1 MNRRDTIIVAVLL
14 NAAII
19 AVLLIMAVSTDE
31 EVLYDRPAA
40 AAETSA
46 EVSLAQTTQDVQP
59 TILLEPEAVG
69 FEGML
74 GDYPSSPEEFF
85 IVEDDLGLITNK
97 PTVAEAPAQVP
108 PPSSNEDIKVVN
120 ITVKKGD
127 SLDKIAR
134 GNGTTIEAIKELNK
148 LKSERLSIGQ
158 QLKVPV
164 GSKKA
169 VTASPSVKKI
179 DPKESANAEYYTLK
193 SGDTPWKI
201 AKQQH
206 VSMEDIL
213 RLNQLNEEKARNLKV
228 GDKIR
233 IR

>member
-31 EVLYDRPAA
+31 EVLYERPSATIEA
-40 AAETSA
+40 PAEI
-46 EVSLAQTTQDVQP
+46 SLIQPDDAPQT
-59 TILLEPEAVG
+59 TILLEHQSVG
-69 FEGML
+69 FEDVL
-74 GDYPSSPEEFF
+74 GDYPASPDEYF
-85 IVEDDLGLITNK
+85 IVEDDLGLISKK
-97 PTVAEAPAQVP
+97 PAAVTSNAQAP
-108 PPSSNEDIKVVN
+108 STTENDDIKVIN
-120 ITVKKGD
+120 ISVKKGD

-134 GNGTTIEAIKELNK
+134 ANGSTIEAIKQLNK

-164 GSKKA
+164 GSKKPA
-169 VTASPSVKKI
+169 TIAQADKPATPK
-179 DPKESANAEYYTLK
+179 DPDAEYYTLK

-206 VSMEDIL
+206 VSMENIL
-213 RLNQLNEEKARNLKV
+213 QLNKLNEEKARNLKV